1 MLHGTHVMPDTCCS
15 VLCYGKSA
23 AALLQP
29 ASAIP
34 GDTQLLPQE
43 LKAGVSPGG
52 LGDLSLK
59 QFLP

>member
-1 MLHGTHVMPDTCCS
+1 MPDTWCS

-23 AALLQP
+23 AALLQS

-59 QFLP
+59 PFLP